1 MNQQIGLHRKDIK
14 EPQRASGTGFRVRLP
29 GFES

>member
-1 MNQQIGLHRKDIK
+1 MNQQIGLQRKDIK
-14 EPQRASGTGFRVRLP
+14 ETQTVAGTGIQVRLP

>member
-14 EPQRASGTGFRVRLP
+14 ETQTVSGIGIRVRLP